1 MKSHRAQESTVAQLQ
16 ADSQLRSLVPQC
28 VCLNLLS
35 FSIITDTLSGLRP
48 TLLGVIGGTLVGYL
62 GQTGYNSLDKKN
74 TEAITSPVAAKEPL
88 WRRIANSK
96 YSPMTV
102 LTDKQYEALLREKLL
117 RVDTE
122 IAVLD
127 DDISKLRKESEIEKS
142 KS

>member
-1 MKSHRAQESTVAQLQ
+1 M
-16 ADSQLRSLVPQC
+16 
-28 VCLNLLS
+28 
-35 FSIITDTLSGLRP
+35 LSGLRP
-48 TLLGVIGGTLVGYL
+48 TVLGVMGGTLVGYI
-62 GQTGYNSLDKKN
+62 GQKSYSLLDEKN
-74 TEAITSPVAAKEPL
+74 TEAITSPIAAKEPL

-127 DDISKLRKESEIEKS
+127 DDIAMLHKERKLEQS

>member
-1 MKSHRAQESTVAQLQ
+1 M
-16 ADSQLRSLVPQC
+16 
-28 VCLNLLS
+28 LL
-35 FSIITDTLSGLRP
+35 GLRP
-48 TLLGVIGGTLVGYL
+48 TVLGVMGGTLVGYI
-62 GQTGYNSLDKKN
+62 GQKGYNSLDKKN
-74 TEAITSPVAAKEPL
+74 TKAITSPVAPKEPL

-122 IAVLD
+122 IAILD
-127 DDISKLRKESEIEKS
+127 DDIAKLHKERILEKS